1 MVQVFNYQRRDL
13 QNMKVA
19 ELKGLVRKHN
29 LHNQIK
35 RYSKMRKD
43 ELVDALMSHT
53 KLQKPKVS
61 TRPKRMDRA
70 TKALVPELGQPL
82 YKEGVLK
89 GARKQFEKRY
99 GKIVPVKKPAV
110 FIDVTGGR
118 KRTRK
123 PKKRFSIE
131 G

>member
-19 ELKGLVRKHN
+19 ELKDLVRKHN

-70 TKALVPELGQPL
+70 TKALVPELGSPCT
-82 YKEGVLK
+82 
-89 GARKQFEKRY
+89 KR
-99 GKIVPVKKPAV
+99 V
-110 FIDVTGGR
+110 F
-118 KRTRK
+118 
-123 PKKRFSIE
+123 
-131 G
+131 

>member
-1 MVQVFNYQRRDL
+1 
-13 QNMKVA
+13 
-19 ELKGLVRKHN
+19 
-29 LHNQIK
+29 
-35 RYSKMRKD
+35 MRKA

-53 KLQKPKVS
+53 QVKAPKKS

-70 TKALVPELGQPL
+70 TKALVPELGKPL
-82 YKEGVLK
+82 YEEGVLK
-89 GARKQFEKRY
+89 GAKKQFEQRY
-99 GKIVPVKKPAV
+99 GKIVPVKKKKPMV

-123 PKKRFSIE
+123 PKKRFPIE